1 MLTPNHHGMLNIKDI
16 ESYIEAMMITDTN
29 TSKFTSCIKYGPND
43 QWGRKLLLFINN
55 DNDSKDNNHKD
66 KDANTYANV
75 NSDAED

>member
-43 QWGRKLLLFINN
+43 QWG
-55 DNDSKDNNHKD
+55 
-66 KDANTYANV
+66 
-75 NSDAED
+75 